1 MSPNL
6 QGQQQTR
13 VLQLTDNTIENG
25 QGIVTLCFAP
35 KRKNC
40 GGFYCI
46 WHCFAPLVL
55 SGLLLFDCK
64 ILVQKLKCNLQFST
78 RQKSISILFLL
89 TFLLST
95 FLLFSQ
101 CSGGLLSCLLFPSLC
116 FSFSAF
122 LLFSQG
128 SAGLLSFLLF
138 SSPCFSFS
146 AFLFFSLSN
155 FLLFT
160 CFCGCFL

>member
-1 MSPNL
+1 MMPNL
-6 QGQQQTR
+6 QCQQQTQ
-13 VLQLTDNTIENG
+13 VLQLTDNTIENE
-25 QGIVTLCFAP
+25 QNIVTLCFAS

-46 WHCFAPLVL
+46 WHCFASLIL
-55 SGLLLFDCK
+55 SELLLFDCK
-64 ILVQKLKCNLQFST
+64 ILVQKLKCSLQFST

-101 CSGGLLSCLLFPSLC
+101 CSDS
-116 FSFSAF
+116 
-122 LLFSQG
+122 
-128 SAGLLSFLLF
+128 LLSFLLF
-138 SSPCFSFS
+138 SSSCFSFS
-146 AFLFFSLSN
+146 TFLFFLLSNFLLFLLSN

-160 CFCGCFL
+160 CFCGC